1 MPNQSPR
8 INNQVPDKVIV
19 GRIVQPW
26 GFKGDV
32 KVEVLTD
39 FLHRFEPGS
48 VLAIDNRNLTCKTVK
63 HLSARS
69 LVISFFELDHFED
82 VRQLRGSLVEING
95 NIIEPLPAGTYYH
108 YQLMGLRVETIDRRY
123 LGCIT
128 DIIVT
133 GANDVY
139 LVNGPDGE
147 FLLPAITDVICE
159 ISLEHNRMT
168 VSLLPMPSPHSLE
181 LRSTAS

>member
-1 MPNQSPR
+1 MPNQSTR
-8 INNQVPDKVIV
+8 INNQAPDKVIV
-19 GRIVQPW
+19 GRIVHPW
-26 GFKGDV
+26 GFKGHV

-39 FLHRFEPGS
+39 FPHRFEPGS
-48 VLAIDNRNLTCKTVK
+48 ILTIDNRNLVCKTVK
-63 HLSARS
+63 RLSAGS

-82 VRQLRGSLVEING
+82 VRQLRGSLVEINS

-108 YQLMGLRVETIDRRY
+108 YQLMGLRVETVDGRY

-128 DIIVT
+128 NIIVT

-139 LVNGPDGE
+139 IVNGPDGE

-168 VSLLPMPSPHSLE
+168 VSPFPIGASPSLPE
-181 LRSTAS
+181 T